1 MTFVAYDVTRLFLGP
16 ISRTPRGIDRVDLL
30 LALHFFETRPE
41 RTVGILPTP
50 WGVRTY
56 DSRRVLRGLERLQRL
71 WAENGRA
78 GEDRALDWLRCRI
91 MGLTAGSA
99 PQAGALSP
107 LEKLVRIG
115 SLIRAARFSLGRS
128 AKATLPQGAAYV
140 NVGQISLALGFL
152 FRWLDRRPDIRTT
165 IMLHD
170 VIPLEHPGL
179 VARSSVQFHDKMV
192 KTTARRAHGV
202 IVTTQSAKAAVLQ
215 ALRREGREDIPS
227 LAVRLPLDPGFDSV
241 TMADPDLAGCPY
253 FVVCGAI
260 ELRKNLGLLLEV
272 WRHLVARLGPE
283 TPHLVVVG
291 TPNFMGDRILAEF
304 AASEATAPFIH
315 VVSGL
320 STPGLVVLISG
331 ARALLMP
338 SLAEGFGLPI
348 LEAGALGCPVIAS
361 DIPAHCEVIGPG
373 GTLLPPQDVAGW
385 AAAVLAAR
393 DATHRPARRDAADL
407 QAARQAFVGMIE
419 AFVTPQ
425 RQPAQ
430 PAERRAV

>member
-16 ISRTPRGIDRVDLL
+16 ISRTPRGIDRIDLL
-30 LALHFFETRPE
+30 LALHFFETQPE
-41 RTVGILPTP
+41 FTVGILPTP

-56 DSRRVLRGLERLQRL
+56 DSRRVLRGLYRLQML

-91 MGLTAGSA
+91 MSLTAGPA
-99 PQAGALSP
+99 PQAGKLSP
-107 LEKLVRIG
+107 MQKLLRMG
-115 SLIRAARFSLGRS
+115 ALIRATGFSFGRLAR
-128 AKATLPQGAAYV
+128 ATLPQGAAYL

-152 FRWLDRRPDIRTT
+152 FRWLDRRPDIRTA

-179 VARSSVQFHDKMV
+179 VARSSVQFHAKMV
-192 KTTARRAHGV
+192 KTTARHAQGV
-202 IVTTQSAKAAVLQ
+202 IVTTQAAKAAVLQ
-215 ALRREGREDIPS
+215 ALHREGREEISS
-227 LAVRLPLDPGFDSV
+227 LAVRLPLDPGFDPL
-241 TMADPDLAGCPY
+241 TRPDPQLATRPY

-260 ELRKNLGLLLEV
+260 EPRKNLGLLLKV
-272 WRHLVARLGPE
+272 WCDLVARLGADA
-283 TPHLVVVG
+283 PHLVIVG
-291 TPNFMGDRILAEF
+291 TPNFMGDKILADF

-320 STPGLVVLISG
+320 STPGLAVLIAG

-361 DIPAHCEVIGPG
+361 DIPAHREVIGPG

-393 DATHRPARRDAADL
+393 DATQRPARRDAADM

-419 AFVTPQ
+419 AFLKPQ
-425 RQPAQ
+425 LHAPQPVA
-430 PAERRAV
+430 RRAV

>member
-16 ISRTPRGIDRVDLL
+16 ISRTPRGIDRIDLL
-30 LALHFFETRPE
+30 LALHFFETQPE

-50 WGVRTY
+50 WGVRSY
-56 DSRRVLRGLERLQRL
+56 DSRRVLRGLYRLQRL
-71 WAENGRA
+71 WAEKGRA

-91 MGLTAGSA
+91 MGLTAGPA
-99 PQAGALSP
+99 PQAGALS
-107 LEKLVRIG
+107 LWRKLWRIG
-115 SLIRAARFSLGRS
+115 LLIGATGFSFGRS
-128 AKATLPQGAAYV
+128 AAATLPEGAAYV
-140 NVGQISLALGFL
+140 NIGQISLALGFT

-192 KTTARRAHGV
+192 KTTARHAHGV
-202 IVTTQSAKAAVLQ
+202 IVTTQSAKASVLE
-215 ALRREGREDIPS
+215 ALRREGRDDLPS
-227 LAVRLPLDPGFDSV
+227 LAVSLPLDPGFDLL
-241 TMADPDLAGCPY
+241 TTPDPELATRPY
-253 FVVCGAI
+253 CVVCGAI
-260 ELRKNLGLLLEV
+260 EPRKNLGLLLKV
-272 WRHLVARLGPE
+272 WRELVARLGPE

-320 STPGLVVLISG
+320 STPGLAVLISG

-361 DIPAHCEVIGPG
+361 DIPAHREVIGPG
-373 GTLLPPQDVAGW
+373 GTLLPPQDVAAW

-393 DATHRPARRDAADL
+393 DATQRPARRAAAEM
-407 QAARQAFVGMIE
+407 QAARQAFVARVE
-419 AFVTPQ
+419 AFLTPPLHAP
-425 RQPAQ
+425 RTA
-430 PAERRAV
+430 ARRAG